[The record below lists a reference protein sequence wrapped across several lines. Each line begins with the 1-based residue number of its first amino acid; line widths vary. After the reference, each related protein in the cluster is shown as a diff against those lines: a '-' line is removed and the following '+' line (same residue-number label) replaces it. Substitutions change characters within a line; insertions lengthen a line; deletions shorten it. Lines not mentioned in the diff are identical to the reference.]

1 MSLAWHEQA
10 ACAGMVT
17 TPETDLWH
25 DLDGSGGDLGER
37 RALRAA
43 RVRDAKAICTDCPA
57 KQACLDD
64 AAHTD
69 ATHGTYGI
77 RGGLTPQER
86 IQRRAKGAA

>member
-1 MSLAWHEQA
+1 MTWTDHA
-10 ACAGMVT
+10 ACAGMAT

-25 DLDGSGGDLGER
+25 DLDGSGGDLAKR

-43 RVRDAKAICTDCPA
+43 RVRDAKAICADCPVTA
-57 KQACLDD
+57 ECLND
-64 AAHTD
+64 ATHTD
-69 ATHGTYGI
+69 ATLGTYGI